1 MGGYDTDHM
10 AQILSS
16 YLFSTC
22 ILRIHAAMNKLASPR
37 SPRRII
43 SVSDV
48 CITRKGEGMGKSCIW
63 DPKTSLQKQVTG
75 RELIT
80 SIRYFS
86 YINDR
91 SVLMQW
97 SSTTVSQSNIIK
109 SIPKCCGC

>member
-10 AQILSS
+10 AQILSL

-22 ILRIHAAMNKLASPR
+22 ILRIDAAKNKLASPR

-48 CITRKGEGMGKSCIW
+48 CITREGGMGKSCIW
-63 DPKTSLQKQVTG
+63 DPKPSLQKQVTG

-86 YINDR
+86 YIHDR

-97 SSTTVSQSNIIK
+97 SSATVSQSNIIK
-109 SIPKCCGC
+109 SIPKWCGC